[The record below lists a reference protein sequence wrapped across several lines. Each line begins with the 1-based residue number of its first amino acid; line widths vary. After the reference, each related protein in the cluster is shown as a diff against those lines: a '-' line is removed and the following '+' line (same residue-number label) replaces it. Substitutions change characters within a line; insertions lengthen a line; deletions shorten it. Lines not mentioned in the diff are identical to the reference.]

1 MEFLRRFAIVLL
13 IIATV
18 FSVWASIRY
27 NAGLNTDIPT
37 LTSDTELL
45 NISVNDGEEALL
57 KGLTAYDKT
66 DGDIT
71 DRILVASVSH
81 FLELGTVSV
90 KYVVFDA
97 HNNSATLTRRVCY
110 TDYKAPR
117 FTLSK
122 NPVYARGETFD
133 LLDYLTVSDDL
144 DGDISHKVKV
154 LYNDVTTSASG
165 VYPVAVEVS
174 NSCGGTAEL
183 TLQVTYLSAQP
194 SVTVTLTENLV
205 YLEQNARFDA
215 KQWLASVTDSEDE
228 ALDTEDVTI
237 QGEVDTAV
245 PGTYQLVYSYDLEK
259 LSGQAVLTVV
269 VTEEVPS

>member
-1 MEFLRRFAIVLL
+1 MEFLRRFTIVLL
-13 IIATV
+13 VIATV

-45 NISVNDGEEALL
+45 NVSVNDSEEALL

-71 DRILVASVSH
+71 DRILVASISH
-81 FLELGTVSV
+81 FLEPGIVSV
-90 KYVVFDA
+90 KYVVFDQ

-110 TDYKAPR
+110 TDYKLPR
-117 FTLSK
+117 FTLHK
-122 NPVYARGETFD
+122 NPVYTRGDSFD
-133 LLDYLTVSDDL
+133 LLDYLTVTDDL

-154 LYNDVTTSASG
+154 LYNDVSTSASG

-174 NSCGGTAEL
+174 NSCGGAAEL
-183 TLQVTYLSAQP
+183 TLQVTYLSTRP
-194 SVTVTLTENLV
+194 SVTVALRENLV
-205 YLEQNARFDA
+205 YLEQNAQFDA
-215 KQWLASVTDSEDE
+215 AQWLVSVTDSEGE
-228 ALDTEDVTI
+228 ELNTGDVTV
-237 QGEVDTAV
+237 QGEVDTAT
-245 PGTYQLVYSYDLEK
+245 PGTYQIVYSYDLEK

-269 VTEEVPS
+269 VAEEVSS